1 MKRKHLTLAAVMA
14 ALLGFGAAPVKALP
28 GSQVNAIKQAVAQA
42 SVLELAPVAAE
53 LVKSADKKDRE
64 DVAVAVVRLVLEKN
78 QALALSLVEQ
88 IAKVAPETAPAVA
101 AAAAELAPAQLE

>member
-42 SVLELAPVAAE
+42 SVFELAPVAAE

-64 DVAVAVVRLVLEKN
+64 DVAVAVVRLVL
-78 QALALSLVEQ
+78 
-88 IAKVAPETAPAVA
+88 
-101 AAAAELAPAQLE
+101 